1 MIFNSARSVASA
13 VLLPVVIFLA
23 VLSVVSPAGAVDAEP
38 PPPTI
43 EYVGGGDA
51 VCPPGESGWEDTSVS
66 ESLQFC
72 FHEDH
77 GAMQAGDAWA
87 LHEQGLR
94 TATAGASASAGSG
107 SVGSRVVYDRTTSWN
122 VYPDGDETHW
132 RTVARNYNTWVDRSG
147 CETRDGEKCEKIPVA
162 SSDAAMCRQL
172 GIPSGLGYKLAGG
185 YTC

>member
-1 MIFNSARSVASA
+1 MLFDSDRSVIAA
-13 VLLPVVIFLA
+13 VLLPVVVFLA
-23 VLSVVSPAGAVDAEP
+23 ALSVVSPAGAVDAEP
-38 PPPTI
+38 APATI
-43 EYVGGGDA
+43 EYVGGGDG

-94 TATAGASASAGSG
+94 TAEAGAGAGTR
-107 SVGSRVVYDRTTSWN
+107 SVGSRAAYDRTTPWN

-147 CETRDGEKCEKIPVA
+147 CTTLDGEQCEKIPVA